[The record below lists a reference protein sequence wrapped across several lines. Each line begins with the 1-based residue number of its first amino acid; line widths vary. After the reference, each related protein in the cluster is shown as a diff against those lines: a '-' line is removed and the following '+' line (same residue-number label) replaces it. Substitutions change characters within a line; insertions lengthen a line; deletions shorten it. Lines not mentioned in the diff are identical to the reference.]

1 MPLTNSPTLPITN
14 RDRAGGVSLILG
26 SLLLAVYALLFAALL
41 PLGAPYHQLV
51 VDPSWRPLAFT
62 ALTGV
67 LLLLG
72 GFYAAYERMK
82 ATAGAIGA
90 IGFAFVTVA
99 YIFQACRLTWELC
112 IDPVIASHSE
122 SVFLLR
128 DMVIFSNP
136 VVAAFRL
143 VSVATIFV
151 GTVLFSMTLYRSR
164 VYSKT
169 AAILTGVGALVYGIG
184 PMVSVLVAI
193 AGIVTFA
200 IGCCLIGMRHV
211 GYRR

>member
-1 MPLTNSPTLPITN
+1 MALARQNGSSGG
-14 RDRAGGVSLILG
+14 DRVGGVSLILG
-26 SLLLAVYALLFAALL
+26 SLLLAVYALLFAVLL
-41 PLGAPYHQLV
+41 PLGSPYHVLV
-51 VDPSWRPLAFT
+51 VNPSWRPLAFA
-62 ALTGV
+62 ALIAV

-72 GFYAAYERMK
+72 GFYAAYQRMK
-82 ATAGAIGA
+82 ATTGAIGA
-90 IGFAFVTVA
+90 IGFGFVQVA

-112 IDPVIASHSE
+112 IDPVIASHPD

-143 VSVATIFV
+143 VSLATIFV
-151 GTVLFSMTLYRSR
+151 GTVLFSMTLYQSR
-164 VYSKT
+164 VYPKA
-169 AAILTGVGALVYGIG
+169 AAIFTGVGALVYGIG

-211 GYRR
+211 GHRR

>member
-1 MPLTNSPTLPITN
+1 LHSRIG
-14 RDRAGGVSLILG
+14 AVSLIFG
-26 SLLLAVYALLFAALL
+26 SLLLAVYALLFAVLL

-51 VDPSWRPLAFT
+51 VNPSWRPLAFT

-82 ATAGAIGA
+82 PTAGAIGA
-90 IGFAFVTVA
+90 IGFASVTVA

-136 VVAAFRL
+136 VVATFRF
-143 VSVATIFV
+143 VSLATIFI
-151 GTVLFSMTLYRSR
+151 GTVLFSTALYRSR
-164 VYSKT
+164 VYPKT
-169 AAILTGVGALVYGIG
+169 AAILTGLGALVYGIG
-184 PMVSVLVAI
+184 PMVSVPVAI
-193 AGIVTFA
+193 AGIVMFA
-200 IGCCLIGMRHV
+200 VGCGVIGVRLLTAST
-211 GYRR
+211 

>member
-1 MPLTNSPTLPITN
+1 MPLAKSPILQITN
-14 RDRAGGVSLILG
+14 QDRVGGVSLILG
-26 SLLLAVYALLFAALL
+26 SLLLAVYALLFAVLL
-41 PLGAPYHQLV
+41 PLGSPYHVLV
-51 VDPSWRPLAFT
+51 VNPSWRPLALA

-72 GFYAAYERMK
+72 GFYAAYQRMQ

-90 IGFAFVTVA
+90 IGFAFVEVA

-112 IDPVIASHSE
+112 IDPVIASHPE

-128 DMVIFSNP
+128 DMVIFSHP
-136 VVAAFRL
+136 VVAAFRF
-143 VSVATIFV
+143 VSLATIFI
-151 GTVLFSMTLYRSR
+151 GTVLFSTTLYCSR
-164 VYSKT
+164 VYPKT
-169 AAILTGVGALVYGIG
+169 AAVFTGVGAIVYGIG

-200 IGCCLIGMRHV
+200 IGCCLIGVRLLTV
-211 GYRR
+211 ST

>member
-1 MPLTNSPTLPITN
+1 MPLANSPIVQLTH
-14 RDRAGGVSLILG
+14 RDRVGGVSLILG

-41 PLGAPYHQLV
+41 PLGAPCHQLV
-51 VDPSWRPLAFT
+51 VSPSWRPLAFT

-72 GFYAAYERMK
+72 GFYAALRTDEGNRR
-82 ATAGAIGA
+82 ARSDA
-90 IGFAFVTVA
+90 IGFAFVAVA
-99 YIFQACRLTWELC
+99 YILQACRLTWELC
-112 IDPVIASHSE
+112 IDPVIASHPE

-143 VSVATIFV
+143 VSLATIFV

-164 VYSKT
+164 VYPKA
-169 AAILTGVGALVYGIG
+169 AAILTGVGALVVRDRSDG
-184 PMVSVLVAI
+184 
-193 AGIVTFA
+193 
-200 IGCCLIGMRHV
+200 V
-211 GYRR
+211 GARRNRRYRDVRRSAVV

>member
-1 MPLTNSPTLPITN
+1 MALTGQRGRSAG
-14 RDRAGGVSLILG
+14 DRLGGVSLILG

-51 VDPSWRPLAFT
+51 VNPSWRPLAFT

-112 IDPVIASHSE
+112 IDPVIASHPE
-122 SVFLLR
+122 SLFLLR

-143 VSVATIFV
+143 VSLTTIFI

-164 VYSKT
+164 VYPKA
-169 AAILTGVGALVYGIG
+169 AAILTGVGAIVYGIG

-200 IGCCLIGMRHV
+200 IGCCLIGVRLLTAST
-211 GYRR
+211 

>member
-1 MPLTNSPTLPITN
+1 LHSRIG
-14 RDRAGGVSLILG
+14 AVSLIFG
-26 SLLLAVYALLFAALL
+26 SLLLAVYALLFAVLL

-51 VDPSWRPLAFT
+51 VNPSWRPLAFT

-82 ATAGAIGA
+82 PTAGAIGA
-90 IGFAFVTVA
+90 IGFASVTVA

-143 VSVATIFV
+143 VSLATIFV

-164 VYSKT
+164 VYPKA
-169 AAILTGVGALVYGIG
+169 AAIFTGVGALVYGIG

-211 GYRR
+211 GHRR